1 MLKIKGAVSRRLRE
15 DNSHLLSQIYNDI
28 TETMWNIIWYHI
40 YIVKIA
46 SDHYI
51 CTFFDAY
58 ESNFGSSILA
68 PGLRRK
74 RGRPKTTWRRTGM
87 KELMEM
93 DLTRGEAKEQDRVD
107 WRHLI
112 AEWRGWASEIDR
124 KNKLFHASFHCK
136 NYFGQFSSS
145 NFVLINFE
153 KLPTWTPGGSPGL
166 EPRVCRLCN
175 NRDYNVWRKR
185 SLRNEKCSGKYGITI
200 LQYVLWSFRL
210 PFTAVGKDN
219 KAGVNWTML
228 KQL

>member
-1 MLKIKGAVSRRLRE
+1 MLKIKGGVSRRLRE
-15 DNSHLLSQIYNDI
+15 DDSHLLSQIYNDI

-51 CTFFDAY
+51 CTFSVSKKNYAY
-58 ESNFGSSILA
+58 ESNFGSSVLA

-175 NRDYNVWRKR
+175 NRDYNGWRKR
-185 SLRNEKCSGKYGITI
+185 SLRNEKCSG
-200 LQYVLWSFRL
+200 
-210 PFTAVGKDN
+210 
-219 KAGVNWTML
+219 
-228 KQL
+228 

>member
-15 DNSHLLSQIYNDI
+15 DDSHLLSQIYNDI

-51 CTFFDAY
+51 CTFFVSKKNYAY
-58 ESNFGSSILA
+58 ESNFGSSVLA

-93 DLTRGEAKEQDRVD
+93 HLTRGEAKEQERVD

-166 EPRVCRLCN
+166 ESRVCDFAITVIITCGGKEVWEMR
-175 NRDYNVWRKR
+175 NVQDNMAR
-185 SLRNEKCSGKYGITI
+185 
-200 LQYVLWSFRL
+200 VL
-210 PFTAVGKDN
+210 PFTPVGKDN